1 MTRHLCLHKN
11 AGGDSCPFLFFE
23 TFWRFITI
31 VKCKDSNQDVKE
43 RGKER
48 GNVTRQEFDQFV
60 SENGKDILRFC
71 RMNAGGAAEG
81 DDLYQDTML
90 TLWEQVDKLNKQES
104 LKSYALSVS
113 ILIWKNKKRKYA
125 WRHRIAAFESYEKHV
140 ENGFHMPEKSSEE
153 PEQQILQKEVTE
165 IVQRQ
170 VQALPQKY
178 RTVVYLYYS
187 AGLKFKEIA
196 ECLHIPESTVKS
208 RMRKAKSILKKKLAV
223 IMPDVS

>member
-1 MTRHLCLHKN
+1 M
-11 AGGDSCPFLFFE
+11 
-23 TFWRFITI
+23 
-31 VKCKDSNQDVKE
+31 
-43 RGKER
+43 
-48 GNVTRQEFDQFV
+48 TRQEFDRFV

-71 RMNAGGAAEG
+71 RMNAGGSAEG

-90 TLWEQVDKLNKQES
+90 TLWEQVDKLNKTDS

-113 ILIWKNKKRKYA
+113 ILIWRNKKRKFA

-140 ENGFHMPEKSSEE
+140 ERGGSRVPGEKSEE
-153 PEQQILQKEVTE
+153 PEQQLLQKEMTE
-165 IVQRQ
+165 LVHRQ
-170 VQALPQKY
+170 VRSLPQKY

-208 RMRKAKSILKKKLAV
+208 RMRKAKSILRTRLAV
-223 IMPDVS
+223 IMPDGPENEGCRQMEDL

>member
-1 MTRHLCLHKN
+1 
-11 AGGDSCPFLFFE
+11 
-23 TFWRFITI
+23 
-31 VKCKDSNQDVKE
+31 
-43 RGKER
+43 
-48 GNVTRQEFDQFV
+48 VTRQEFDRFV
-60 SENGKDILRFC
+60 SENGKEILRFC
-71 RMNAGGAAEG
+71 RMNAGGCAEG

-90 TLWEQVDKLNKQES
+90 TLWEQVDKLNKRDS

-113 ILIWKNKKRKYA
+113 ILIWRNKRRKFA
-125 WRHRIAAFESYEKHV
+125 WRHRIAAFESYEKHL
-140 ENGFHMPEKSSEE
+140 ESGGFRMPGKKSEE
-153 PEQQILQKEVTE
+153 PEQRLLQKEMTE

-187 AGLKFKEIA
+187 AGLKYKEIA

-223 IMPDVS
+223 IMPDGPEDEGCRQMEDS

>member
-1 MTRHLCLHKN
+1 M
-11 AGGDSCPFLFFE
+11 
-23 TFWRFITI
+23 
-31 VKCKDSNQDVKE
+31 
-43 RGKER
+43 
-48 GNVTRQEFDQFV
+48 TRQEFDRFV
-60 SENGKDILRFC
+60 SESGKDILRFC
-71 RMNAGGAAEG
+71 RMNVGESAEG

-90 TLWEQVDKLNKQES
+90 TLWEQADKLNKNDS

-113 ILIWKNKKRKYA
+113 ILIWRNKRRKFA

-140 ENGFHMPEKSSEE
+140 ENGFHMPGKSTEE
-153 PEQQILQKEVTE
+153 PEQQLLQKEMTE

-178 RTVVYLYYS
+178 RTIVYLYYS

-208 RMRKAKSILKKKLAV
+208 RMRRAKSILKKELAV
-223 IMPDVS
+223 IMPDGPEEKGCRRMEDS

>member
-1 MTRHLCLHKN
+1 M
-11 AGGDSCPFLFFE
+11 
-23 TFWRFITI
+23 
-31 VKCKDSNQDVKE
+31 
-43 RGKER
+43 
-48 GNVTRQEFDQFV
+48 TRQEFDRFV

-71 RMNAGGAAEG
+71 RMNAGGCAEG

-90 TLWEQVDKLNKQES
+90 TLWEQVDKLNKRDS

-113 ILIWKNKKRKYA
+113 ILIWRNKRRKFA
-125 WRHRIAAFESYEKHV
+125 WRHRIAAFESYEKHL
-140 ENGFHMPEKSSEE
+140 ESGGFRMPGKKSEE
-153 PEQQILQKEVTE
+153 PEQRLLQKEMTE

-187 AGLKFKEIA
+187 AGLKYKEIA

-223 IMPDVS
+223 IMPDGPEDEGCRQMEDS

>member
-1 MTRHLCLHKN
+1 M
-11 AGGDSCPFLFFE
+11 
-23 TFWRFITI
+23 
-31 VKCKDSNQDVKE
+31 
-43 RGKER
+43 
-48 GNVTRQEFDQFV
+48 TRQEFDRFV

-71 RMNAGGAAEG
+71 RLNAGGCAEG

-90 TLWEQVDKLNKQES
+90 TLWEQVDKLNKRDS

-113 ILIWKNKKRKYA
+113 ILIWRNKRRKFA
-125 WRHRIAAFESYEKHV
+125 WRHRIAAFESYEKHL
-140 ENGFHMPEKSSEE
+140 ESGGFRMPGKKSEE
-153 PEQQILQKEVTE
+153 PEQRLLQKEMTE

-187 AGLKFKEIA
+187 AGLKYKEIA

-223 IMPDVS
+223 IMPDGPEDEGCRQMEDS

>member
-1 MTRHLCLHKN
+1 MTK
-11 AGGDSCPFLFFE
+11 
-23 TFWRFITI
+23 
-31 VKCKDSNQDVKE
+31 
-43 RGKER
+43 
-48 GNVTRQEFDQFV
+48 QEFDRFV
-60 SENGKDILRFC
+60 SENGKEILRFC
-71 RMNAGGAAEG
+71 RMNAGGCAEG

-90 TLWEQVDKLNKQES
+90 TLWEQVDKLNKRDS

-113 ILIWKNKKRKYA
+113 ILIWRNKRRKFA
-125 WRHRIAAFESYEKHV
+125 WRHRIAAFESYEKHL
-140 ENGFHMPEKSSEE
+140 ESGGFRMPGKKSEE
-153 PEQQILQKEVTE
+153 PEQRLLQKEMTE

-187 AGLKFKEIA
+187 AGLKYKEIA

-223 IMPDVS
+223 IMPDGPEDEGCRQMEDS

>member
-1 MTRHLCLHKN
+1 M
-11 AGGDSCPFLFFE
+11 
-23 TFWRFITI
+23 
-31 VKCKDSNQDVKE
+31 
-43 RGKER
+43 
-48 GNVTRQEFDQFV
+48 

-71 RMNAGGAAEG
+71 RMNAGGSAEG

-90 TLWEQVDKLNKQES
+90 TLWEQVDKLNKTDS

-113 ILIWKNKKRKYA
+113 ILIWRNKKRKFA
-125 WRHRIAAFESYEKHV
+125 WRHRIAAFESYEKHL
-140 ENGFHMPEKSSEE
+140 ESGGFRMPGKKSEE
-153 PEQQILQKEVTE
+153 PEQRLLQKEMTE
-165 IVQRQ
+165 MVQRQ

-187 AGLKFKEIA
+187 AGLKYKEIA

-223 IMPDVS
+223 IMPDGPEDEGCRQMEDS

>member
-1 MTRHLCLHKN
+1 M
-11 AGGDSCPFLFFE
+11 
-23 TFWRFITI
+23 
-31 VKCKDSNQDVKE
+31 
-43 RGKER
+43 
-48 GNVTRQEFDQFV
+48 TRQEFDQFV

>member
-1 MTRHLCLHKN
+1 M
-11 AGGDSCPFLFFE
+11 
-23 TFWRFITI
+23 
-31 VKCKDSNQDVKE
+31 
-43 RGKER
+43 
-48 GNVTRQEFDQFV
+48 TRQEFDRFV

-71 RMNAGGAAEG
+71 RMNAGGCAEG

-90 TLWEQVDKLNKQES
+90 TLWEQADKLNKGKS
-104 LKSYALSVS
+104 MKSYALSVS
-113 ILIWKNKKRKYA
+113 ILIWKNKRRKYA

-140 ENGFHMPEKSSEE
+140 ENGLYISGKSSEE
-153 PEQQILQKEVTE
+153 PEQRLLQKEMTE
-165 IVQRQ
+165 MVQRQ

-208 RMRKAKSILKKKLAV
+208 RMYKAKSILKMKLAS
-223 IMPDVS
+223 IMPDGPEDKGCWRMEDS

>member
-1 MTRHLCLHKN
+1 M
-11 AGGDSCPFLFFE
+11 
-23 TFWRFITI
+23 
-31 VKCKDSNQDVKE
+31 
-43 RGKER
+43 
-48 GNVTRQEFDQFV
+48 TRQEFDRFV
-60 SENGKDILRFC
+60 SESGKDILRFC
-71 RMNAGGAAEG
+71 RMNAGGSAEG

-90 TLWEQVDKLNKQES
+90 TLWEQADKLNKNDS

-113 ILIWKNKKRKYA
+113 ILIWRNKRRKSA

-140 ENGFHMPEKSSEE
+140 ENGFHMPGKSTEE
-153 PEQQILQKEVTE
+153 PEQQLLQKEMTE

-178 RTVVYLYYS
+178 RTIVYLYYS

-208 RMRKAKSILKKKLAV
+208 RMRRAKSILKKELAV
-223 IMPDVS
+223 IMPDGPEEKGCRRMEDS